1 MTLRAL
7 LVSLVSVVIAVVLQ
21 TTLFVNESLRPFD
34 ATPNLVLVT
43 VIGAALVLEPEPA
56 IFLGF
61 TGGLL
66 IDLLGGSPL
75 GLWALVLTVVAY
87 VTIRLEGIVADR
99 HLLVIPG
106 VLLIA
111 LGAGLLFAGNAT
123 LFGEQPFKDPGAIR
137 IIVLTAIYSA
147 VTALALLPFMG
158 WATRPRRGRRSATL

>member
-1 MTLRAL
+1 VTSRAL
-7 LVSLVSVVIAVVLQ
+7 FVSLASVVTAVVLQ
-21 TTLFVNESLRPFD
+21 TTLFVNESLRPFG

-43 VIGAALVLEPEPA
+43 VVAAAIVIDPEPA

-87 VTIRLEGIVADR
+87 VTTRLKGTVADR
-99 HLLVIPG
+99 QMLVIPG

-123 LFGEQPFKDPGAIR
+123 LFGEQPFKDPGVFR
-137 IIVLTAIYSA
+137 IIILTAIYSA
-147 VTALALLPFMG
+147 VTALAVLPLVG
-158 WATRPRRGRRSATL
+158 WATRPRRGRRGVVL

>member
-1 MTLRAL
+1 MTSRAL
-7 LVSLVSVVIAVVLQ
+7 LLSLASVVTAVVLQ

-43 VIGAALVLEPEPA
+43 VVAAALVLDPEPA

-66 IDLLGGSPL
+66 IDLLGGAPL

-87 VTIRLEGIVADR
+87 VSLRLKGLVVDR
-99 HLLVIPG
+99 QLLVIPG

-123 LFGEQPFKDPGAIR
+123 LFGEQPFKDPGVFR
-137 IIVLTAIYSA
+137 IIILTAIYSA
-147 VTALALLPFMG
+147 VTALGIFPLMG
-158 WATRPRRGRRSATL
+158 WATRPRRGRRGVAP